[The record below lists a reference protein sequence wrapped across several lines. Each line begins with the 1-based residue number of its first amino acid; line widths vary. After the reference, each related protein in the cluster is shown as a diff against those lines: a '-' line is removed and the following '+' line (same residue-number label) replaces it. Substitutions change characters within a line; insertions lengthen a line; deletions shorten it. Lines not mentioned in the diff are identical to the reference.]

1 MQVTCVVLG
10 KRVTELQVRTQVQ
23 RQEGGMLQGPAGEG
37 RQGQR
42 RPGGALRRG
51 RKEGW
56 KEGVI
61 LAVWTKSSLDRGGK
75 KKKTHIAAHRRF

>member
-10 KRVTELQVRTQVQ
+10 ERVTELQVRAQVQ
-23 RQEGGMLQGPAGEG
+23 WQEGGMLQGPAGEG

-51 RKEGW
+51 RKEGRKASSW
-56 KEGVI
+56 QFGQSQ
-61 LAVWTKSSLDRGGK
+61 VWTEEA
-75 KKKTHIAAHRRF
+75 KKTHIAAHRRF